1 MLHFVKLYYD
11 KEELVASQHE
21 SESKLFPQK
30 KDDVFNQTS
39 NYVVVLLS
47 PLLQIRKRIQ
57 LSLH

>member
-11 KEELVASQHE
+11 EEELVASQHE
-21 SESKLFPQK
+21 SESKLFPQ